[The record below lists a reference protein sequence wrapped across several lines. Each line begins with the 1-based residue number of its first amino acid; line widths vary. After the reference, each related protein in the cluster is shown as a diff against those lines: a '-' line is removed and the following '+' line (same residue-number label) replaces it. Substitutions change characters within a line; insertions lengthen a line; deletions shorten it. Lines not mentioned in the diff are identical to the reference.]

1 MHTFEATLRFS
12 VFWIAMV
19 IPPVVYWGV
28 VQVFAFQAGDGLMPL
43 SRFITLVALANGLP
57 LAALLWTLCSVAAY
71 TIAPGKVIEHR
82 AVRDR
87 GFEFGPRDEIRR
99 LANGVIAVRLAE
111 HERTLRLHVADPDL
125 CLSLLSEAQAA
136 VRARSRP

>member
-1 MHTFEATLRFS
+1 MHTFEATLRSS

-43 SRFITLVALANGLP
+43 PRFITLVALVNGLP

-82 AVRDR
+82 ALRDR
-87 GFEFGPRDEIRR
+87 EFEFGPRDEIRR
-99 LANGVIAVRLAE
+99 LANGEIAVRLS
-111 HERTLRLHVADPDL
+111 HHTLHLHVADPDR
-125 CLSLLSEAQAA
+125 CMSSLSEAQAA
-136 VRARSRP
+136 LRLRSRL